1 MCQFVFIPTSRKGS
15 PPNDPRRCKRPAWKN
30 GWCKLHHPDEVN
42 RKASEH
48 EEAQVRGK
56 LRHEQEVKRRE
67 LERQIR
73 ETPLAYLAK
82 NINDAAEFRDKFD
95 FLVKKVCEIQ
105 AQLGALTAS
114 SKVESG
120 STKEH
125 VRSSEAAKIIGVSAG
140 TLWRYVNEQPG
151 FPIPMKPSPGCTL
164 FSVAELRGW
173 MESVRVVPKKARA
186 GKTRGMV

>member
-1 MCQFVFIPTSRKGS
+1 MCQFVFIPTSPRGS
-15 PPNDPRRCKRPAWKN
+15 QPNDPRRCKRPAWKD
-30 GWCKLHHPDEVN
+30 GWCKIHHPSEVRRKISGDCEDE
-42 RKASEH
+42 E
-48 EEAQVRGK
+48 GK
-56 LRHEQEVKRRE
+56 KVYSQS
-67 LERQIR
+67 
-73 ETPLAYLAK
+73 ETPLSYLAK
-82 NINDAAEFRDKFD
+82 NLNDATEFRDKFD

-114 SKVESG
+114 SKAESG

-186 GKTRGMV
+186 GKTRGQHA